1 MDLLETRSL
10 WITYITCDVFIICLD
25 SHSDGT
31 HSMQKIHWRS
41 RLIPQNLFQWM
52 NNFILDDLTEGE
64 HIFSKFSFLGELS
77 L

>member
-31 HSMQKIHWRS
+31 HSTQKIHWRS
-41 RLIPQNLFQWM
+41 RLISQNLFQWM
-52 NNFILDDLTEGE
+52 NKVILDDLTEGKT
-64 HIFSKFSFLGELS
+64 HFQQIFFLGELS